1 VSLRSLAL
9 KRSRLKLGMPRDT
22 GLLGKNSAVCNT
34 EHGQIQYAFVQNTDD
49 AHFHIADDVS
59 RDGA

>member
-1 VSLRSLAL
+1 
-9 KRSRLKLGMPRDT
+9 MPRDT